1 MSEISPLTLLESR
14 VTNDTP
20 FKERPILQN
29 QSDNSDPKVGSAL
42 WWTYRRRVLTMTLE
56 PLYAR
61 DHGPPPT
68 CPFIQLTMRKSDTTL
83 SPV

>member
-42 WWTYRRRVLTMTLE
+42 W
-56 PLYAR
+56 
-61 DHGPPPT
+61 
-68 CPFIQLTMRKSDTTL
+68 
-83 SPV
+83 